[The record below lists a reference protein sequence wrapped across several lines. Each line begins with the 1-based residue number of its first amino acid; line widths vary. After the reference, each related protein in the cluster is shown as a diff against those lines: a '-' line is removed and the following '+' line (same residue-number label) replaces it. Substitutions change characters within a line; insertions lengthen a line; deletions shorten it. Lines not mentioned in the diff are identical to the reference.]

1 MRTTDHRVGAGVEAF
16 VPADPSERLMV
27 QMDEVVQV
35 QAEGVEHVDHDLDEV
50 SGVES

>member
-1 MRTTDHRVGAGVEAF
+1 MGAGVEDV

-50 SGVES
+50 SCVES